1 MRPIAPRVVAG
12 RTVAGRT
19 IAVAAVTGAFALL
32 VAGCG
37 GGPGGPSSSA
47 TPAPPVTL
55 GAVAAVRGLV
65 FYDEDG
71 DSRVGHEEGVR
82 LPEVTVTVGTRSAAT
97 DGEGRFEVSEVSVG
111 TPRAEVVLAS
121 VPPYYSF
128 GPAPSVPVPPPAGFE
143 LALGVILPIGTN
155 RPNVYMAFG
164 DSITQGDGS
173 RGRRGYRDELQGLL
187 AARFGRAVVENEGVS
202 GTDSERGLARLGDSL
217 SGQQPAFVLIHYGT
231 NDWNGFGCRVV
242 CGTAENLR
250 RMVRLCREARSLPVV
265 ATLIPVNP
273 AFEDRL
279 ASARNAWVVATNVEV
294 RAMAA
299 SEGASLADLHAA
311 FLREDPTLEPLFSDH
326 VHPNDRGYE
335 VMAAELFRALSAPRP
350 R

>member
-1 MRPIAPRVVAG
+1 VRPIG
-12 RTVAGRT
+12 TLTVAG
-19 IAVAAVTGAFALL
+19 AVAAIVIVAAL
-32 VAGCG
+32 VAPACG
-37 GGPGGPSSSA
+37 GSPSGPSSNA

-71 DSRVGHEEGVR
+71 DGKVGAEEEVR

-97 DGEGRFEVSEVSVG
+97 DGEGRFEVREVSVG
-111 TPRAEVVLAS
+111 APRAEVVLAS
-121 VPPYYSF
+121 LPPYFAF
-128 GPAPSVPVPPPAGFE
+128 GPAPSVPVPPPDGFE
-143 LALGVILPIGTN
+143 LALAVTLPIGTN

-187 AARFGRAVVENEGVS
+187 AARFGRARVENEGVS
-202 GTDSERGLARLGDSL
+202 GTDSLRGLDRLPDSL
-217 SGQQPAFVLIHYGT
+217 ARQEPAFVLIHYGT

-250 RMVRLCREARSLPVV
+250 RMVRVCREARSLPVV
-265 ATLIPVNP
+265 ATLIPANP

-279 ASARNAWVVATNVEV
+279 ASARNAWILATNVEV

-299 SEGASLADLHAA
+299 AEGTLLADLHAA

-335 VMAAELFRALSAPRP
+335 VMAAEFFRALSAARQ